1 MKKVKNNDYKEIKK
15 SIKIAKYFLIGL
27 IVTFVFLLF
36 VRYNKYKYSKQT
48 IEHTKNIDYK
58 ILESINGGRR
68 YIDKIIV
75 EINKKKYI
83 VEISK
88 EQFYNLN
95 YQKPKLYYNSKYQKI
110 ISDFELS
117 RYQSQVKFTIFCV
130 ILLFFPYKYFSLFL
144 MEVKFIQNFVKNEE
158 PNIYQIYLDTIN
170 KKKQKNKITW
180 FELIKWCLYL
190 IS

>member
-27 IVTFVFLLF
+27 ITIFMILLF

-75 EINKKKYI
+75 KYNKKKYL
-83 VEISK
+83 VEIS
-88 EQFYNLN
+88 EDQFYNLN
-95 YQKPKLYYNSKYQKI
+95 YKKPKLYYNSKYQKI

-117 RYQSQVKFTIFCV
+117 RYHFQVNFTIFCV
-130 ILLFFPYKYFSLFL
+130 LLLISPYKKFALL
-144 MEVKFIQNFVKNEE
+144 IMKVKFIHNFVKNEE
-158 PNIYQIYLDTIN
+158 PNVYQIYLDTIN
-170 KKKQKNKITW
+170 KKKK
-180 FELIKWCLYL
+180 
-190 IS
+190 